1 MNILVSRV
9 VTVRYWLDCEIQY
22 RYWLEV
28 WALVVLDIQ
37 GVSVTLR
44 GVRVLWDRYRD

>member
-37 GVSVTLR
+37 GGFGAR
-44 GVRVLWDRYRD
+44 ALWDRYRD